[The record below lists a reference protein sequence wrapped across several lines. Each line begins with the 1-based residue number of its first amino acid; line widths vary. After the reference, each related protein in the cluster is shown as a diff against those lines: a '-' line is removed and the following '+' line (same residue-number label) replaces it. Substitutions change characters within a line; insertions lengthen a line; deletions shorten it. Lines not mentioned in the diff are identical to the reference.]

1 MDIRLGV
8 VILAAGQGTR
18 MKSDLP
24 KVLHKLAGKPML
36 EHVVNTARQVGARD
50 IYVVYGH
57 GGEAVPRTLSQLSV
71 NWVEQPEQLGTGHA
85 VEQAIPNLA
94 DDEIALILYGDV
106 PLIQS
111 ETLIQLV
118 GAAQNNTFGLLTA
131 KLDNPTGY
139 GRIIRDDTGRVVHIV
154 EEKDAKDSERKIQEI
169 NTGFMAVNAGR
180 LKKWLSDLDN
190 QNAQGEYYLTDVIA
204 MAAQE
209 GVTINAVLAENAIET
224 TGVNNKVQLA
234 QLEREYQI
242 RQAREIMQ
250 SGVTLLDPQRFDL
263 RGTLAAGK
271 DVVID
276 INVVIE
282 GDVCL
287 GDRVYVGPN
296 NVLRNVTIGN
306 DVTIKPNCVIED
318 AMIGDLCQVG
328 PFSRIRP
335 DTQLSDHV
343 HVGNFVEIKK
353 SEVGSGSKI
362 NHLTYVGDTTVGH
375 SVNIG
380 AGTITCNYDG
390 VNKHRTIIGDN
401 AFIGSDTQLVAPV
414 SVGDNATIGA
424 GTTLT
429 RDAPAGELTISR
441 AKQVT
446 ISGWK
451 RPVKKR

>member
-1 MDIRLGV
+1 
-8 VILAAGQGTR
+8 

-24 KVLHKLAGKPML
+24 KVLHKLGGKPML
-36 EHVVNTARQVGARD
+36 EHVVNTARQVGARE
-50 IYVVYGH
+50 IHVVYGH
-57 GGEAVPRTLSQLSV
+57 GGEIVPRTLSQINV
-71 NWVEQPEQLGTGHA
+71 NWVEQAEQLGTGHA
-85 VEQAIPNLA
+85 VEQAIPNFEE
-94 DDEIALILYGDV
+94 DETALILYGDV
-106 PLIQS
+106 PLIRAQ
-111 ETLIQLV
+111 TLTRLV
-118 GAAQNNTFGLLTA
+118 DAAQENEFGLLTA

-139 GRIIRDDTGRVVHIV
+139 GRLIRDDAGKVVRIV
-154 EEKDAKDSERKIQEI
+154 EEKDATDSERKIREI
-169 NTGFMAVNAGR
+169 NTGLMAVNAGR
-180 LKKWLSDLDN
+180 LKKWLSVLDN
-190 QNAQGEYYLTDVIA
+190 QNAQGEFYLTDVIA

-224 TGVNNKVQLA
+224 MGVNNKVQLA
-234 QLEREYQI
+234 QLEREYQS
-242 RQAREIMQ
+242 RQARELMQ

-263 RGTLAAGK
+263 RGNLTAGK

-276 INVVIE
+276 INVVVE
-282 GDVCL
+282 GDVHL

-296 NVLRNVTIGN
+296 TVLRNVTIGN
-306 DVTIKPNCVIED
+306 EVTIKPNCVIED
-318 AMIGDLCQVG
+318 ARMGDHCQVG

-362 NHLTYVGDTTVGH
+362 NHLSYVGDTTVGH

-390 VNKHRTIIGDN
+390 ANKHRTIIGNN

-414 SVGDNATIGA
+414 TVGDNATIGA

-429 RDAPAGELTISR
+429 RDAPAGELTLSR
-441 AKQVT
+441 PKQVT

-451 RPVKKR
+451 RPVKKS